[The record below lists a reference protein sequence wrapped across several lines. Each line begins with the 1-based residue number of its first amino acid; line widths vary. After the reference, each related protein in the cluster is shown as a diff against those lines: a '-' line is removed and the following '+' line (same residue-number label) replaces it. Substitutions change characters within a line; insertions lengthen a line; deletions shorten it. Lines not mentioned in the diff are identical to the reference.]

1 MKSIFNIGDNVRL
14 KGQTKIM
21 SVESLV
27 DLDAK
32 DLSGFKK
39 VMANNQRALGMQTGD
54 VCELFCE
61 DLGERV
67 VIGDNAVLYLRREIY
82 IFYC

>member
-1 MKSIFNIGDNVRL
+1 MKSNFKVGDNVRL

-39 VMANNQRALGMQTGD
+39 VMVNNQRAMGMQTGD
-54 VCELFCE
+54 VICTWFDFDKVEWAKQVYHPDELE
-61 DLGERV
+61 LAP
-67 VIGDNAVLYLRREIY
+67 NA
-82 IFYC
+82 